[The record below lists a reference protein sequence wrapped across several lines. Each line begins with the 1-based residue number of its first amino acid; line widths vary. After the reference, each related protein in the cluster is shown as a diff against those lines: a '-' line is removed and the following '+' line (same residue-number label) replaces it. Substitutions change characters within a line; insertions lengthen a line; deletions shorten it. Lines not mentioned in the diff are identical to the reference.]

1 MTYATIRERRS
12 KQRREIE
19 EGERTGNQTEEA
31 RWRSFVTTI
40 NSIQTHSAK
49 RRGYF
54 LWGVPMNICEIEE

>member
-40 NSIQTHSAK
+40 NSIQTHSTKKKAI
-49 RRGYF
+49 F
-54 LWGVPMNICEIEE
+54 LMGRTHEYL